1 MKQQLLRAQNICRKL
16 TQALPEHNF
25 DAITAFGEGKVVPG
39 LVHQV
44 RRLERDKAALLAER
58 SLSIDLYW
66 DVIWLERFVGDQLD
80 DCLGAL
86 RAMIQSTQRN
96 TLEALA

>member
-1 MKQQLLRAQNICRKL
+1 MKHQLLRAQSICRKIAR
-16 TQALPEHNF
+16 ALPEHNF

-44 RRLERDKAALLAER
+44 RRLEREKTVLLAER

-86 RAMIQSTQRN
+86 RSMIQSSHLNTQ
-96 TLEALA
+96 EALA